1 MARTASS
8 NSTKPRKSKDNGSTH
23 DGETKVQPELD
34 LEPEPLWKKILLA
47 IPRAFGSGVRAVTG
61 VGEYDPAYRRDGLC
75 FLLLVLAVLFCASEW
90 FRVSGPFGQLL
101 HAIAAGV
108 LGLMSVVLPVL
119 LAAVAFR
126 LMRNSGKGSNNPR
139 VVTGWVLLM
148 WSICSIIDVAIAA
161 DHTGF
166 DITILQSAGGLFG
179 FFLGSPLAWGLSNVF
194 AIIIFV
200 VVGLFSLLMITG
212 THVTDLPEDARKI
225 AAKIQRK
232 PYMPMGQETDGSA
245 SQFPNEVRVGDTTLA
260 FADGV
265 PSHDGDD
272 DGSDNDQA
280 GDARPSLFARLF
292 GRKSKTEDDKT
303 LDKYAADDPFDR
315 AASQHGATAE
325 TPVVDPMTGEII
337 GARTIASSSYDGR
350 PHLSSP
356 APAADADDGDA
367 SRTRVIT
374 SGQTVAM
381 PGGGAVDDPWAPS
394 AAQAGTVALA
404 GAAGAMGAAG
414 AAGAAAA
421 AAATGAYA
429 GADADGSGVGQGVP
443 NTGGQPN
450 ATAGNDTD
458 DDANRPYQLPDLNLL
473 TKGQPH
479 AMRTP
484 ANDRVIRALTSTF
497 EQFNVD
503 AKVVG
508 FLRGPSVTQYEVELG
523 PGVKV
528 EKVTNLQ
535 RNIAYA
541 VASSDVRILSPIPG
555 KSAIGIEIPNE
566 DREIVHLGDVLRSDK
581 AVGDPNPMLSGIG
594 KDVEGHFVTADLTK
608 MPHLLVAGATGS
620 GKSVCTNSI
629 IMSILYHA
637 TPEEVKLILIDP
649 KIVEFTVY
657 EGIPH
662 LLIPVVTDPKKA
674 AGALNWAV
682 QEMQRRYNLFAE
694 NSVRDLGD
702 YNAAAAQPN
711 SPLEPMPQIV
721 VIIDEL
727 ADLMMTTSKEVEDA
741 ICRLAQ
747 KARAAGMHLI
757 IATQRPTTDIITGL
771 IKANIPSRIALS
783 VMSQVDSRTIL
794 DTGGAEKL
802 LGHGDMLYLPNGKIK
817 PVRVQGCFTSTK
829 EIEKVVDF
837 IKSQTQ
843 SEYSNEIMEQV
854 EQNIPVT
861 KAEGKTK
868 EQRKD
873 SGEPE
878 PGSDEDIF
886 ERAIEVVVEA
896 GQASTSSLQRRLK
909 LGYARAARIMD
920 ELEEKGIIGP
930 YEGAKPRAVL
940 VTKAEWE
947 ERKLN
952 GQYDG

>member
-1 MARTASS
+1 MDIDIPLPDSE
-8 NSTKPRKSKDNGSTH
+8 PDNAAIVSP
-23 DGETKVQPELD
+23 DELLQDPPELA
-34 LEPEPLWKKILLA
+34 EPA
-47 IPRAFGSGVRAVTG
+47 
-61 VGEYDPAYRRDGLC
+61 
-75 FLLLVLAVLFCASEW
+75 
-90 FRVSGPFGQLL
+90 
-101 HAIAAGV
+101 
-108 LGLMSVVLPVL
+108 
-119 LAAVAFR
+119 
-126 LMRNSGKGSNNPR
+126 
-139 VVTGWVLLM
+139 
-148 WSICSIIDVAIAA
+148 
-161 DHTGF
+161 
-166 DITILQSAGGLFG
+166 
-179 FFLGSPLAWGLSNVF
+179 
-194 AIIIFV
+194 
-200 VVGLFSLLMITG
+200 
-212 THVTDLPEDARKI
+212 
-225 AAKIQRK
+225 
-232 PYMPMGQETDGSA
+232 
-245 SQFPNEVRVGDTTLA
+245 
-260 FADGV
+260 
-265 PSHDGDD
+265 
-272 DGSDNDQA
+272 
-280 GDARPSLFARLF
+280 
-292 GRKSKTEDDKT
+292 
-303 LDKYAADDPFDR
+303 
-315 AASQHGATAE
+315 AE
-325 TPVVDPMTGEII
+325 TENPSEP
-337 GARTIASSSYDGR
+337 A
-350 PHLSSP
+350 
-356 APAADADDGDA
+356 APAAP
-367 SRTRVIT
+367 
-374 SGQTVAM
+374 TVPA
-381 PGGGAVDDPWAPS
+381 
-394 AAQAGTVALA
+394 
-404 GAAGAMGAAG
+404 
-414 AAGAAAA
+414 
-421 AAATGAYA
+421 
-429 GADADGSGVGQGVP
+429 
-443 NTGGQPN
+443 
-450 ATAGNDTD
+450 
-458 DDANRPYQLPDLNLL
+458 RPYQIPSIDFLQNGVSRAGD
-473 TKGQPH
+473 
-479 AMRTP
+479 P
-484 ANDRVIRALTSTF
+484 A
-497 EQFNVD
+497 VD
-503 AKVVG
+503 QEMKEKAGILVDTLKSFGVTVRITG
-508 FLRGPSVTQYEVELG
+508 IFRGPSVTRYEIQPAAG
-523 PGVKV
+523 IKV
-528 EKVTNLQ
+528 SKITGLADD
-535 RNIAYA
+535 IALSLA
-541 VASSDVRILSPIPG
+541 AQGVRIEAPIPG
-555 KSAIGIEIPNE
+555 KPAIGIEVPNSHK
-566 DREIVHLGDVLRSDK
+566 DTVSLREILESDSFRSSK
-581 AVGDPNPMLSGIG
+581 SKLAFAVGRDSAGNAVIG
-594 KDVEGHFVTADLTK
+594 DIARL
-608 MPHLLVAGATGS
+608 PHMIIAGATGS

-930 YEGAKPRAVL
+930 YEGAKPRRVL
-940 VTKAEWE
+940 MSKEQFA
-947 ERKLN
+947 ERKMRRL
-952 GQYDG
+952 Q

>member
-1 MARTASS
+1 VAADQPLPSELDDMIR
-8 NSTKPRKSKDNGSTH
+8 NSYSQPQDDAPYTPAYDMDIDIPLPDSEPDNAAIVSP
-23 DGETKVQPELD
+23 DELLQDPPELA
-34 LEPEPLWKKILLA
+34 EPA
-47 IPRAFGSGVRAVTG
+47 
-61 VGEYDPAYRRDGLC
+61 
-75 FLLLVLAVLFCASEW
+75 
-90 FRVSGPFGQLL
+90 
-101 HAIAAGV
+101 
-108 LGLMSVVLPVL
+108 
-119 LAAVAFR
+119 
-126 LMRNSGKGSNNPR
+126 
-139 VVTGWVLLM
+139 
-148 WSICSIIDVAIAA
+148 
-161 DHTGF
+161 
-166 DITILQSAGGLFG
+166 
-179 FFLGSPLAWGLSNVF
+179 
-194 AIIIFV
+194 
-200 VVGLFSLLMITG
+200 
-212 THVTDLPEDARKI
+212 
-225 AAKIQRK
+225 
-232 PYMPMGQETDGSA
+232 
-245 SQFPNEVRVGDTTLA
+245 
-260 FADGV
+260 
-265 PSHDGDD
+265 
-272 DGSDNDQA
+272 
-280 GDARPSLFARLF
+280 
-292 GRKSKTEDDKT
+292 
-303 LDKYAADDPFDR
+303 
-315 AASQHGATAE
+315 AE
-325 TPVVDPMTGEII
+325 TENPSEP
-337 GARTIASSSYDGR
+337 A
-350 PHLSSP
+350 
-356 APAADADDGDA
+356 APAAP
-367 SRTRVIT
+367 
-374 SGQTVAM
+374 TVPA
-381 PGGGAVDDPWAPS
+381 
-394 AAQAGTVALA
+394 
-404 GAAGAMGAAG
+404 
-414 AAGAAAA
+414 
-421 AAATGAYA
+421 
-429 GADADGSGVGQGVP
+429 
-443 NTGGQPN
+443 
-450 ATAGNDTD
+450 
-458 DDANRPYQLPDLNLL
+458 RPYQIPSIDFLQNGVSRAGD
-473 TKGQPH
+473 
-479 AMRTP
+479 P
-484 ANDRVIRALTSTF
+484 A
-497 EQFNVD
+497 VD
-503 AKVVG
+503 QEMKEKAGILVDTLKSFGVTVRITG
-508 FLRGPSVTQYEVELG
+508 IFRGPSVTRYEIQPAAG
-523 PGVKV
+523 IKV
-528 EKVTNLQ
+528 SKITGLADD
-535 RNIAYA
+535 IALSLA
-541 VASSDVRILSPIPG
+541 AQGVRIEAPIPG
-555 KSAIGIEIPNE
+555 KPAIGIEVPNSHK
-566 DREIVHLGDVLRSDK
+566 DTVSLREILESDSFRSSK
-581 AVGDPNPMLSGIG
+581 SKLAFAVGRDIAGNAVIG
-594 KDVEGHFVTADLTK
+594 DIARL
-608 MPHLLVAGATGS
+608 PHMIIAGATGS

-861 KAEGKTK
+861 KAEGKAK

-930 YEGAKPRAVL
+930 YEGAKPRRVL
-940 VTKAEWE
+940 MSKEQFA
-947 ERKLN
+947 ERKMRRL
-952 GQYDG
+952 Q

>member
-1 MARTASS
+1 MAKKSASS
-8 NSTKPRKSKDNGSTH
+8 KKKTSKPAPKKKPAAKKKTAGTSAAQTSKEEALAKLNQQQNGNTKF
-23 DGETKVQPELD
+23 Q
-34 LEPEPLWKKILLA
+34 
-47 IPRAFGSGVRAVTG
+47 
-61 VGEYDPAYRRDGLC
+61 
-75 FLLLVLAVLFCASEW
+75 
-90 FRVSGPFGQLL
+90 
-101 HAIAAGV
+101 
-108 LGLMSVVLPVL
+108 SVVLFTSAILFFL
-119 LAAVAFR
+119 LAFVHGNAGWY
-126 LMRNSGKGSNNPR
+126 LMHCIIRGIFGFSILLVPI
-139 VVTGWVLLM
+139 LLM
-148 WSICSIIDVAIAA
+148 AA
-161 DHTGF
+161 AYFTER
-166 DITILQSAGGLFG
+166 QSGMNLTKRLLLSLGLTVLVSS
-179 FFLGSPLAWGLSNVF
+179 FFQ
-194 AIIIFV
+194 IIFV
-200 VVGLFSLLMITG
+200 GDIGKKGFFRCFKYLFVAGTENAFASGGAISTFLAYPPGAQIIIICLLFLTIMRLM
-212 THVTDLPEDARKI
+212 DLSIRQLWWYIGFPFRKLKELWNRDPEWADDIPEDAAAEEEPEFLLPEQHAPKI
-225 AAKIQRK
+225 AKVHRRGTVQPPPEPAAA
-232 PYMPMGQETDGSA
+232 ESA
-245 SQFPNEVRVGDTTLA
+245 LD
-260 FADGV
+260 ADIPDFV
-265 PSHDGDD
+265 
-272 DGSDNDQA
+272 
-280 GDARPSLFARLF
+280 
-292 GRKSKTEDDKT
+292 
-303 LDKYAADDPFDR
+303 AADQPLPSELDDMIRNSYSQPQDDAPYTPAYDMDIDIPLPDSEPDNAAIVSPDELLQDPPEL
-315 AASQHGATAE
+315 AEPAAE
-325 TPVVDPMTGEII
+325 TENPSEP
-337 GARTIASSSYDGR
+337 A
-350 PHLSSP
+350 
-356 APAADADDGDA
+356 APAAP
-367 SRTRVIT
+367 
-374 SGQTVAM
+374 TVPA
-381 PGGGAVDDPWAPS
+381 
-394 AAQAGTVALA
+394 
-404 GAAGAMGAAG
+404 
-414 AAGAAAA
+414 
-421 AAATGAYA
+421 
-429 GADADGSGVGQGVP
+429 
-443 NTGGQPN
+443 
-450 ATAGNDTD
+450 
-458 DDANRPYQLPDLNLL
+458 RPYQIPSIDFLQNGVSRAGD
-473 TKGQPH
+473 
-479 AMRTP
+479 P
-484 ANDRVIRALTSTF
+484 A
-497 EQFNVD
+497 VD
-503 AKVVG
+503 QEMKEKAGILVDTLKSFGVTVRITG
-508 FLRGPSVTQYEVELG
+508 IFRGPSVTRYEIQPAAG
-523 PGVKV
+523 IKV
-528 EKVTNLQ
+528 SKITGLADD
-535 RNIAYA
+535 IALSLA
-541 VASSDVRILSPIPG
+541 AQGVRIEAPIPG
-555 KSAIGIEIPNE
+555 KPAIGIEVPNSHK
-566 DREIVHLGDVLRSDK
+566 DTVSLREILESDSFRSSK
-581 AVGDPNPMLSGIG
+581 SKLAFAVGRDIAGNAVIG
-594 KDVEGHFVTADLTK
+594 DIARL
-608 MPHLLVAGATGS
+608 PHMIIAGATGS

-930 YEGAKPRAVL
+930 YEGAKPRRVL
-940 VTKAEWE
+940 MSKEQLA
-947 ERKLN
+947 ERKMRRL
-952 GQYDG
+952 Q

>member
-1 MARTASS
+1 MIR
-8 NSTKPRKSKDNGSTH
+8 NSYSQPQDDAPYTPAYDMDIDIPLPDSEPDNAAIVSP
-23 DGETKVQPELD
+23 DELLQDPPELA
-34 LEPEPLWKKILLA
+34 EPAAETENPSEPA
-47 IPRAFGSGVRAVTG
+47 APAAPTVPARPYQIPSIDFLQNGVSR
-61 VGEYDPAYRRDGLC
+61 
-75 FLLLVLAVLFCASEW
+75 
-90 FRVSGPFGQLL
+90 
-101 HAIAAGV
+101 
-108 LGLMSVVLPVL
+108 
-119 LAAVAFR
+119 
-126 LMRNSGKGSNNPR
+126 
-139 VVTGWVLLM
+139 
-148 WSICSIIDVAIAA
+148 
-161 DHTGF
+161 
-166 DITILQSAGGLFG
+166 
-179 FFLGSPLAWGLSNVF
+179 
-194 AIIIFV
+194 
-200 VVGLFSLLMITG
+200 
-212 THVTDLPEDARKI
+212 
-225 AAKIQRK
+225 
-232 PYMPMGQETDGSA
+232 
-245 SQFPNEVRVGDTTLA
+245 
-260 FADGV
+260 
-265 PSHDGDD
+265 
-272 DGSDNDQA
+272 A
-280 GDARPSLFARLF
+280 GD
-292 GRKSKTEDDKT
+292 
-303 LDKYAADDPFDR
+303 
-315 AASQHGATAE
+315 
-325 TPVVDPMTGEII
+325 PVVDQEMKEKAGILVDTLKSFGVTVRITGI
-337 GARTIASSSYDGR
+337 
-350 PHLSSP
+350 
-356 APAADADDGDA
+356 
-367 SRTRVIT
+367 
-374 SGQTVAM
+374 
-381 PGGGAVDDPWAPS
+381 
-394 AAQAGTVALA
+394 
-404 GAAGAMGAAG
+404 
-414 AAGAAAA
+414 
-421 AAATGAYA
+421 
-429 GADADGSGVGQGVP
+429 
-443 NTGGQPN
+443 
-450 ATAGNDTD
+450 
-458 DDANRPYQLPDLNLL
+458 
-473 TKGQPH
+473 
-479 AMRTP
+479 
-484 ANDRVIRALTSTF
+484 F
-497 EQFNVD
+497 
-503 AKVVG
+503 
-508 FLRGPSVTQYEVELG
+508 RGPSVTRYEIQPAAG
-523 PGVKV
+523 IKV
-528 EKVTNLQ
+528 SKITGLADD
-535 RNIAYA
+535 IALSLA
-541 VASSDVRILSPIPG
+541 AQGVRIEAPIPG
-555 KSAIGIEIPNE
+555 KPAIGIEVPNSHK
-566 DREIVHLGDVLRSDK
+566 DTVSLREILESDSFRSSK
-581 AVGDPNPMLSGIG
+581 SKLAFAVGRDIAGNAVIG
-594 KDVEGHFVTADLTK
+594 DIARL
-608 MPHLLVAGATGS
+608 PHMIIAGATGS

-861 KAEGKTK
+861 KAEGKAK

-930 YEGAKPRAVL
+930 YEGAKPRRVL
-940 VTKAEWE
+940 MSKEQFA
-947 ERKLN
+947 ERKMRRL
-952 GQYDG
+952 Q

>member
-1 MARTASS
+1 MIR
-8 NSTKPRKSKDNGSTH
+8 NSYSQPQDDAPYTPAYDMDIDIPLPDSEPDNAAIVSP
-23 DGETKVQPELD
+23 DELLQDPPELA
-34 LEPEPLWKKILLA
+34 EPA
-47 IPRAFGSGVRAVTG
+47 
-61 VGEYDPAYRRDGLC
+61 
-75 FLLLVLAVLFCASEW
+75 
-90 FRVSGPFGQLL
+90 
-101 HAIAAGV
+101 
-108 LGLMSVVLPVL
+108 
-119 LAAVAFR
+119 
-126 LMRNSGKGSNNPR
+126 
-139 VVTGWVLLM
+139 
-148 WSICSIIDVAIAA
+148 
-161 DHTGF
+161 
-166 DITILQSAGGLFG
+166 
-179 FFLGSPLAWGLSNVF
+179 
-194 AIIIFV
+194 
-200 VVGLFSLLMITG
+200 
-212 THVTDLPEDARKI
+212 
-225 AAKIQRK
+225 
-232 PYMPMGQETDGSA
+232 
-245 SQFPNEVRVGDTTLA
+245 
-260 FADGV
+260 
-265 PSHDGDD
+265 
-272 DGSDNDQA
+272 
-280 GDARPSLFARLF
+280 
-292 GRKSKTEDDKT
+292 
-303 LDKYAADDPFDR
+303 
-315 AASQHGATAE
+315 AE
-325 TPVVDPMTGEII
+325 TE
-337 GARTIASSSYDGR
+337 
-350 PHLSSP
+350 SP
-356 APAADADDGDA
+356 SEPAAPAAP
-367 SRTRVIT
+367 
-374 SGQTVAM
+374 TVPA
-381 PGGGAVDDPWAPS
+381 
-394 AAQAGTVALA
+394 
-404 GAAGAMGAAG
+404 
-414 AAGAAAA
+414 
-421 AAATGAYA
+421 
-429 GADADGSGVGQGVP
+429 
-443 NTGGQPN
+443 
-450 ATAGNDTD
+450 
-458 DDANRPYQLPDLNLL
+458 RPYQIPSIDFLQNGVSRAGD
-473 TKGQPH
+473 
-479 AMRTP
+479 P
-484 ANDRVIRALTSTF
+484 A
-497 EQFNVD
+497 VD
-503 AKVVG
+503 QEMKEKAGILVDTLKSFGVTVRITG
-508 FLRGPSVTQYEVELG
+508 IFRGPSVTRYEIQPAAG
-523 PGVKV
+523 IKV
-528 EKVTNLQ
+528 SKITGLADD
-535 RNIAYA
+535 IALSLA
-541 VASSDVRILSPIPG
+541 AQGVRIEAPIPG
-555 KSAIGIEIPNE
+555 KPAIGIEVPNSHK
-566 DREIVHLGDVLRSDK
+566 DTVSLREILESDSFRSSK
-581 AVGDPNPMLSGIG
+581 SKLAFAVGRDIAGNAVIG
-594 KDVEGHFVTADLTK
+594 DIARL
-608 MPHLLVAGATGS
+608 PHMIIAGATGS

-930 YEGAKPRAVL
+930 YEGAKPRRVL
-940 VTKAEWE
+940 MSKEQFA
-947 ERKLN
+947 ERKMRRL
-952 GQYDG
+952 Q